1 MNEVLWFVN
10 RAAGLVAI
18 VLLSTSL
25 ILGVL
30 TSGRAAPIGA
40 PAFVRAALHRT
51 ISLVMVVAVGIHVVT
66 SIVETYVNIG
76 WLSLVVPF
84 SSSYN
89 RFWVGLG
96 TIAFD
101 LVALVIITS
110 LLRDRIPTRWW
121 KLVHLSA
128 YALWPIALLHG
139 IGTTTTDSGVVMV
152 VSIVCAL
159 AVAASV
165 SWRIGRVSGD
175 AVQRQT
181 VSAHGWR

>member
-1 MNEVLWFVN
+1 MNELLWFVN

-18 VLLSTSL
+18 VLLSSTL
-25 ILGVL
+25 ILGIL
-30 TSGRAAPIGA
+30 TAGRAAPVAA

-51 ISLVMVVAVGIHVVT
+51 ISLVMVVAVAIHVLT

-89 RFWVGLG
+89 RLWVGLG
-96 TIAFD
+96 TVAFD
-101 LVALVIITS
+101 LVGIVIITS
-110 LLRDRIPTRWW
+110 LLRDKIPVRAW

-139 IGTTTTDSGVVMV
+139 IGTSTTDGVTIMV
-152 VSIVCAL
+152 ISIVCAL
-159 AVAASV
+159 AVSGALIWRVGRGSTDATRRETAHTL
-165 SWRIGRVSGD
+165 SWR
-175 AVQRQT
+175 
-181 VSAHGWR
+181 